1 MINGKGVLCYILF
14 APSVN
19 HGLCQY
25 DRDDDYNGFYGCGC
39 VYKTY
44 SPRSWQQYVP
54 WLWMRVDRWPTALH
68 LCTCNGI
75 WFMGYINKIM
85 TGCGCAWTDDQL
97 LCICVP
103 EMQYGSWVILTKS
116 WLVVDARGPMTS
128 CSASVSAP
136 SVNHAPFVG
145 FLAPAENVVCWS
157 HPLFVLGHPRCPL
170 AVRPCS
176 PLSHFV

>member
-1 MINGKGVLCYILF
+1 MEKVFCAIYCLLPAWIMACL
-14 APSVN
+14 
-19 HGLCQY
+19 Y

-54 WLWMRVDRWPTALH
+54 WFWMRMDRWPTALH
-68 LCTCNGI
+68 LCTCNAI
-75 WFMGYINKIM
+75 WFMGEFI
-85 TGCGCAWTDDQL
+85 WTR
-97 LCICVP
+97 
-103 EMQYGSWVILTKS
+103 S

-145 FLAPAENVVCWS
+145 FLAPAANVVCCS
-157 HPLFVLGHPRCPL
+157 SRTLCLFWVTRVVLWRCALVLLCPTLCNVASKLICGIIMSLFILGHTKL
-170 AVRPCS
+170 
-176 PLSHFV
+176 